1 MPDNNI
7 PLLNSPFLS
16 NDSLIAL
23 EIDTKNRFNL
33 VHNSG
38 GSDPIPYPMPSVSSG
53 SSFNASQ
60 SKLLDN
66 TYSKGSLY
74 SALNSPDRNIR
85 NKAADIFRYKTTINN
100 PATYNI
106 GVPKVTKYDP
116 AMDKYIHGKFGYN
129 PDLGIAG
136 NEEIYY
142 RDYLSQNIFS
152 RGLTNV
158 GVFLGRL
165 GTGILAKTV
174 ATFGY
179 MGSMIGN
186 GVQEMIDP
194 TGNNAMADIAN
205 NSLSRWAEV
214 NWEENW
220 KNSAALSVFKPSDW
234 EQKGFFSKLFN
245 PAFWTDE
252 VADGAAFMGEMI
264 LSTYLTGG
272 IGKLAGLS
280 KLGATG
286 INTASKL
293 SKLPGYAGRAG
304 AAIGKGIDWGLKF
317 GTGADDV
324 AGIGRWM
331 FLTSSESAV
340 ESSQKYR
347 TEKEELYRRRDAG
360 DPKYVNKT
368 DFEIENEAGNA
379 AAATF
384 RGNMAILA
392 ASNAFENRFIF
403 NKIFKGK
410 RPNDDG
416 MAQFGSATPSGIAME
431 GLEKGAAKASRITD
445 LGKASMKEFKY
456 STKLGQYFNWKSG
469 LGKAQFYGKLA
480 GRAFAVEGLWEE
492 NAQLAVERL
501 ASEEYFRKMGFPS
514 QFGAIVTRSGSQIV
528 DAFTGK
534 DLDAQTAIGLG
545 ALIGIGGGGVVTKVF
560 GGEKLFRG
568 ERRQIVEDT
577 KKAIQTYELMRGR
590 MFSFLDMWKKDENGK
605 YIKENGELVIDPAA
619 AEAILTS
626 LYTNLDFQSKIDE
639 IEMPSIRQHLMDK
652 MMQDFVWAA
661 KKAGIFDRSLESIS
675 RIKDYSPEEAEQ
687 LGFDPNSMLDHSQVI
702 ENLEKV
708 GKRYDEVFNNPRNKT
723 YTNKQDIID
732 DEHRKYFSF
741 KRKST
746 IDSLERTLGQL
757 ISEEDDFITKNL
769 TFDENG
775 QRSRSDIIE
784 LNSLRLRLYSLE
796 QLQEQKL
803 NFLTS
808 DYAKNTTKFVE
819 DEIQRIKE
827 KIDKIYGLYEQ
838 DIKDGKLVDIT
849 LMMNDTDS
857 FKTKDG
863 KDVKI
868 LYTSEV
874 HPDEIIRD
882 IRENLYLKIV
892 MKVGELKNA
901 LTLENYHG
909 RLIDPAND
917 KNLENYKSFKKYMEE
932 EGKMINLTMLEERI
946 ADTKSRIKEL
956 EDKENLTDEEKKQLE
971 EYKIMLKQLEDLY
984 KKSEQDYQKQQ
995 SSQTQPPGEQPTE
1008 QTEETEV
1015 KIQEVEDEYLIAYKD
1030 LNYKVFKE
1038 EPTLFYL
1045 ELPDNTTQAVENKD
1059 VPDIVKTELN
1069 KFIKEKSRKEE
1080 EEKKRKENEEAE
1092 NKKID
1097 SVIETLKAIDLAAEE
1112 EELNEKTI
1120 LDITNKLRKIN
1131 DFELA
1136 TTRIIEFLDSLTPE
1150 LRSKLSEY
1158 LSSSLLDPSF
1168 ENIQDDILT
1177 LYDYVE
1183 ENTIKE
1189 EKTEEDLKEQED
1201 EQLEE
1206 EQEEITEKNLLD
1218 ELNDLETQNT
1228 KTRDVSTDA
1237 KVDIEKEKSVIT
1249 DSEFKELTRLA
1260 KFFLENPKEPTVA
1273 GSVVTRY
1280 PALFKAV
1287 TDIERRRE
1295 LSLKAIEEGAK
1306 IGSEEAT
1313 YFGPNYDPSDVTSIV
1328 ENITTIYGKTKQELI
1343 DKINAKYDAELA
1355 TLGTTDAK
1363 ANSLKRGDIIKFQ
1376 LEEYQVERVTE
1387 NSIDVRNLKTGDAD
1401 VISKEDYNAELE
1413 ALEGKPTADAKTA
1426 IDIANKN
1433 VGATRRAYS
1442 NEVFKQLGLPT
1453 GGEGSALSSWKGV
1466 DFTTAEFKASK
1477 VYQDNKDKID
1487 GYLQKDGINS
1497 VDQTDGFQVI
1507 PTFYDG
1513 VPKVQVAALYN
1524 GVLNSMGSIEV
1535 NVSDIAYQLGKQSTE
1550 ATNKYKGVLEGS
1562 VKPSEE
1568 QTVPGERFGDFI
1580 VRQKEDG
1587 RWGIF
1592 DLKGESLGL
1601 NYGTKE
1607 EAIAEIAKSQEEKR
1621 REESVIDPLLD
1632 ANIRELKNATEQERN
1647 EILEKIARE
1656 VNQVVSINGILQ
1668 FSPGDMAISDNIRN
1682 KYHPEIINIANRKF
1696 PQYKKI
1702 AEDYTQSIIDNVN
1715 KDPISDQVW
1724 EQFTNSSSVDL
1735 DTLNNI
1741 AKKYRENPSSLSE
1754 RERTI
1759 FNAKKAEIESIIEQ
1773 LTKQGEQ
1780 PGVVPID
1787 NTDAD
1792 YQNQENFVNRH
1803 SDENKSDGL
1812 FTFVGLGPQ
1821 EVLMDKNNK
1830 PIIENNVVQ
1839 TKAAGTDEEAKKHR
1853 RYRNV
1858 LDKYS
1863 DDTQALHFKSE
1874 VDGKRQFRLQLIL
1887 ANKNNESWFIQ
1898 TSKKPFLLAVI
1909 VNQDGKIINF
1919 DEQGNIVD
1927 TGGVP
1932 LAFEFSTAEYSS
1944 KTDKAEIPNIL
1955 LNRESVLLGKKTII
1969 PSNTKGGN
1977 PVFEEL
1983 WAKRKEEAIKNNQPI
1998 NFDPLQD
2005 IVTSLLQGN
2014 QIYAN
2019 IDDVLN
2025 SKLSSSRI
2033 NNSYS
2038 IQGDETFE
2046 NTAKTLGELIEL
2058 GFLDENSYP
2067 FIASAS
2073 LKYYED
2079 QIGQSIKVGAPYF
2092 PAPNSTLKIPLFGKK
2107 IKDLTLNGER
2117 IFQTEDGK
2125 QKYAFGIVIDYIQQ
2139 RRFIV
2144 ADPSS
2149 TDTVYKIDIEEFR
2162 QKQGEIS
2169 PETFQSMFD
2178 YLRSLFYSKD
2188 IEFIMEYD
2196 ENGSATTMVVRDK
2209 RPIRENFS
2217 EYRINMNDVVF
2228 ETRLE
2233 KFIFKDERFNKPESS
2248 EPISYSYL
2256 SFVKE
2261 NFVSNSLPANVGG
2274 KVNFVKLNRRVIFT
2288 LENSYAEIEAKLKNT
2303 TAVINQTPQEADPQ
2317 TEEIIKSASEGK
2329 ETFPSTNDDNIDDT
2343 NFEC

>member
-234 EQKGFFSKLFN
+234 EQKGFFSKLGN
-245 PAFWTDE
+245 AAFWTDE

-272 IGKLAGLS
+272 LGKLAGLG

-293 SKLPGYAGRAG
+293 SKLSGYAGRAG

-416 MAQFGSATPSGIAME
+416 MAQFGSATPSGIAIE

-469 LGKAQFYGKLA
+469 LGRAQFYGKLA

-723 YTNKQDIID
+723 YTNNQDIID

-769 TFDENG
+769 IFDENG
-775 QRSRSDIIE
+775 ERSRSDIIE

-819 DEIQRIKE
+819 DEIERIKE

-901 LTLENYHG
+901 LTLENYHS

-1045 ELPDNTTQAVENKD
+1045 ELPDNTSQAVENKD

-1120 LDITNKLRKIN
+1120 LNITNKLRKIN

-1218 ELNDLETQNT
+1218 ELNDLESQNT
-1228 KTRDVSTDA
+1228 KTSDVSTDA
-1237 KVDIEKEKSVIT
+1237 KVDTTGKRLTIEKL
-1249 DSEFKELTRLA
+1249 KEILDYASYTSSYGERN
-1260 KFFLENPKEPTVA
+1260 FIENPRKYILDRIQSYKDLKYDQGGPSQKTLYQ
-1273 GSVVTRY
+1273 T
-1280 PALFKAV
+1280 ALN
-1287 TDIERRRE
+1287 E
-1295 LSLKAIEEGAK
+1295 L
-1306 IGSEEAT
+1306 
-1313 YFGPNYDPSDVTSIV
+1313 D
-1328 ENITTIYGKTKQELI
+1328 
-1343 DKINAKYDAELA
+1343 KYDAAIASLESQVS
-1355 TLGTTDAK
+1355 GTDTK
-1363 ANSLKRGDIIKFQ
+1363 ADSLKRGDIIKFQ

-1387 NSIDVRNLKTGDAD
+1387 NSIDVRNLKTGDVD
-1401 VISKEDYNAELE
+1401 VISKEDYNAELDT
-1413 ALEGKPTADAKTA
+1413 LEG
-1426 IDIANKN
+1426 
-1433 VGATRRAYS
+1433 G
-1442 NEVFKQLGLPT
+1442 
-1453 GGEGSALSSWKGV
+1453 
-1466 DFTTAEFKASK
+1466 
-1477 VYQDNKDKID
+1477 
-1487 GYLQKDGINS
+1487 
-1497 VDQTDGFQVI
+1497 
-1507 PTFYDG
+1507 
-1513 VPKVQVAALYN
+1513 
-1524 GVLNSMGSIEV
+1524 
-1535 NVSDIAYQLGKQSTE
+1535 
-1550 ATNKYKGVLEGS
+1550 
-1562 VKPSEE
+1562 VKPAEE
-1568 QTVPGERFGDFI
+1568 QSIPGERVGNFI

-1607 EAIAEIAKSQEEKR
+1607 EAIAEIARSEEEKR

-1632 ANIRELKNATEQERN
+1632 INIKELKNATEEERN
-1647 EILEKIARE
+1647 VILEKIARE

-1668 FSPGDMAISDNIRN
+1668 FSPGDTAISDNIRN

-1702 AEDYTQSIIDNVN
+1702 AENYTQSIIDNVN

-1830 PIIENNVVQ
+1830 PIIENNVIQ

-2073 LKYYED
+2073 LKYFED

-2092 PAPNSTLKIPLFGKK
+2092 PVPNSTLKIPLFGKK

-2261 NFVSNSLPANVGG
+2261 NFISNSLPANVGG

-2317 TEEIIKSASEGK
+2317 TEETIKNADEIASKSKKKGFGRNRNN
-2329 ETFPSTNDDNIDDT
+2329 TRG
-2343 NFEC
+2343 FEC